1 MDDFKS
7 HNVVNALTDTPLKAL
22 LVSVTVTG
30 SAANGD
36 V

>member
-1 MDDFKS
+1 MGDFKS
-7 HNVVNALTDTPLKAL
+7 HNVVNALTDTPLTAL